1 MTINKKRLESRKV
14 EAMHAEAH
22 TNFMGGPS
30 YDITSPLLRLICMS
44 ASSFFGEPMY
54 YKGQRPKRRS
64 RKLSYHSKVSRLSG
78 SELTYLRKTLNAIDD
93 YEWRNMTPQAAME
106 KAIDEALDHDPEATL
121 RWAVSLR
128 RDEFIRVT
136 PQVILVRAAQH
147 PKVRGTGMI
156 RTFAP
161 AIIARA
167 DEPATQLAY
176 LLDAF
181 GKPVPNALKRA
192 WSDYLS
198 KCNDYQLAKYRM
210 ESRVVKTVDV
220 ANLAF
225 GFGGKNQDG
234 AIGKLLRGELTL
246 GEGNETW
253 ESIISGGG
261 TWKKAVEVMGH
272 MALLRNIR
280 NLVKHGVD
288 PDLWLKKLVATAER
302 GKQLPFRYLS
312 AFNANQGAPGH
323 VLDAIEECLELS
335 VGNLPTLNGR
345 SLVLTD
351 NSGSAHGT
359 PVSELS
365 SMTVAQIG
373 NLMGVLTGLISDEGV
388 LGVFGDR
395 LKTMPIR
402 KRASIMDQ
410 TNAANRAGR
419 GIGGGTENGIW
430 LALDQAIR
438 NKEHWD
444 NIFVYSDM
452 QAGHGG
458 LFGTNSREYRDYL
471 WPGERGY
478 GNRYIDVPK
487 LIQTY
492 RNKVNSKV
500 NVFLVQIAGYE
511 DTLLPEYYDRTYII
525 GGWSG
530 SILKFAKRMIDT
542 ADEYQQ

>member
-1 MTINKKRLESRKV
+1 MAINKKKV
-14 EAMHAEAH
+14 EPYRHVEMRKEAH
-22 TNFMGGPS
+22 ANFMGGPS
-30 YDITSPLLRLICMS
+30 YDISSPLLRLICMS
-44 ASSFFGEPMY
+44 ASSFFGEPSY
-54 YKGQRPKRRS
+54 YKGDAPKFKKGRGGHAARMLNNKQRD
-64 RKLSYHSKVSRLSG
+64 
-78 SELTYLRKTLNAIDD
+78 YLRKLLNAIDD
-93 YEWRNMTPQAAME
+93 NEWRNMSPRSAME
-106 KAIDEALDHDPEATL
+106 KAIDEALDHDPAATL
-121 RWAVSLR
+121 RWATTLR
-128 RDEFIRVT
+128 RDEYIRTT

-147 PKVRGTGMI
+147 PKVRGTQMI

-176 LLDAF
+176 LLDAY
-181 GKPVPNALKRA
+181 GKPIPNALKRA
-192 WSDYLS
+192 WSDYLI

-210 ESRVVKTVDV
+210 ENRVVKTVDV

-234 AIGKLLRGELTL
+234 AVGKLLRGELTL
-246 GEGNETW
+246 GNENKTW
-253 ESIISGGG
+253 ESIISAGGK
-261 TWKKAVEVMGH
+261 WEEAIEVMGH
-272 MALLRNIR
+272 MALLRNLR
-280 NLVKHGVD
+280 NFLQKKV
-288 PDLWLKKLVATAER
+288 PPELWLKKLVNTAER

-312 AFNANQGAPGH
+312 AFDAVKNIAPGF
-323 VLDAIEECLELS
+323 VLDTIEECLEIS

-351 NSGSAHGT
+351 NSGSAHGC
-359 PVSELS
+359 PVSEMS
-365 SMTVAQIG
+365 TMSVAQIG
-373 NLMGVLTGLISDEGV
+373 NLMGVLTGKISDEGM

-395 LKTMPIR
+395 LKEFQIR

-410 TNAANRAGR
+410 TNEANRIGR
-419 GIGGGTENGIW
+419 GIGGATENGIW
-430 LALDQAIR
+430 LALDQAIKH
-438 NKEHWD
+438 KEHWD

-458 LFGTNSREYRDYL
+458 LFGQDSHKYRNYL
-471 WPGERGY
+471 WKGGY

-487 LIQTY
+487 LIHEY
-492 RNKVNSKV
+492 RSKVNAKV

-542 ADEYQQ
+542 ADQYQQ